1 MILNKCGTLS
11 HVQNILFI
19 SSECPFHTRGCGNN
33 ISSIHHYSIFY
44 DYKGQYVNQK
54 WKFQRIKN
62 NKKFCNH
69 MPSQLISFY
78 LLISLE
84 GMSTLIRSQGHQIR
98 TFFFCSVSVLDFALA
113 FSLFLSSRALLSS
126 ALSKRFFCN
135 LILFVWS
142 IVRRNSFQRA
152 FYRKEF

>member
-1 MILNKCGTLS
+1 MEHIYLMFKTYFLYHQNAHFILEGVVTTFQVYIIIVFFMTTMVNMLTK
-11 HVQNILFI
+11 
-19 SSECPFHTRGCGNN
+19 SENF
-33 ISSIHHYSIFY
+33 
-44 DYKGQYVNQK
+44 KK
-54 WKFQRIKN
+54 LKN

-84 GMSTLIRSQGHQIR
+84 GVSTLIRSQGHQIES
-98 TFFFCSVSVLDFALA
+98 FFCSVSVLDFALA

-135 LILFVWS
+135 LILFV
-142 IVRRNSFQRA
+142 
-152 FYRKEF
+152 